1 MNNANRS
8 ILEKIDDKDIED
20 QNYFEE
26 LKKIH
31 FADGV
36 PIVYEENDDPDC
48 EYYITEYPDGRK
60 VRQHVSELN
69 AD

>member
-8 ILEKIDDKDIED
+8 ILEEINDGDIED
-20 QNYFEE
+20 QSYFEE

-36 PIVYEENDDPDC
+36 P
-48 EYYITEYPDGRK
+48 K
-60 VRQHVSELN
+60 W
-69 AD
+69 